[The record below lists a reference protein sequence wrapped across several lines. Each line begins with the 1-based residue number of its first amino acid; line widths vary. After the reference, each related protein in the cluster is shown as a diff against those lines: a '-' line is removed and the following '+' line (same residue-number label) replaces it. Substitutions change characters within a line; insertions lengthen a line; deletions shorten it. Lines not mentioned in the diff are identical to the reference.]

1 MSDKKTS
8 KPAVDY
14 DSLSVN
20 EKIKHDYNNGS
31 YSPLQLAYKHNV
43 EVDTVLIA
51 IEQAEMLEVTIVGD
65 QIDDAGPG
73 ATIKPFS
80 KAKVPYTKN

>member
-1 MSDKKTS
+1 MPVKKT
-8 KPAVDY
+8 PEVGY
-14 DSLSVN
+14 DSLSVS

-31 YSPLQLAYKHNV
+31 FSPLQLAYKHNV
-43 EVDTVLIA
+43 EIDAVLVA
-51 IEQAEMLEVTIVGD
+51 IEQPEMLEVLIVGD